1 MSKIAGVALAFIVVI
16 LFATVGDARAQNLG
30 NIAINP
36 YAGGIIF
43 DDGAVNDLGLEV
55 DVGGIFGARAILPL
69 PGNFRLFGAY
79 GYAPLSM
86 EASGFVGEP
95 LTITDLDANSH
106 VYYGG
111 FEYNLFS
118 RVSPTT
124 LLLSAGIGGMTVDL
138 EGVDDQTDFLA
149 SLGVGLTHGA
159 SDHITF
165 RAEVRD
171 HIMFCTSDAGGV
183 VERVAACFDDE
194 TLNHIEISG
203 GIEIWLF

>member
-1 MSKIAGVALAFIVVI
+1 MVATLLVS
-16 LFATVGDARAQNLG
+16 ATSLRAQHVG

-55 DVGGIFGARAILPL
+55 DVGGIFGARAIVAL

-79 GYAPLSM
+79 GYAPLSLD
-86 EASGFVGEP
+86 ASGFVGEP

-149 SLGVGLTHGA
+149 SVGAGLTHRA
-159 SDHITF
+159 TDHITF

-171 HIMFCTSDAGGV
+171 HIMFCTSSAGGV
-183 VERVAACFDDE
+183 VETVAACFDDE

>member
-1 MSKIAGVALAFIVVI
+1 MRRFAGLALMFTVAI
-16 LFATVGDARAQNLG
+16 LFMSTTSVRAQNPG

-36 YAGGIIF
+36 YAGAIIF

-55 DVGGIFGARAILPL
+55 DVGAILGGRLIVFL
-69 PGNFRLFGAY
+69 PENFRLFGAY

-86 EASGFVGEP
+86 EASEFVGEP

-111 FEYNLFS
+111 VEYNLHS

-138 EGVDDQTDFLA
+138 EGVDDQTDFLV
-149 SLGVGLTHGA
+149 SLGVGFTHWA
-159 SDHITF
+159 SDRITF
-165 RAEVRD
+165 RGEVRD

-183 VERVAACFDDE
+183 VERVAACFSDE
-194 TLNHIEISG
+194 TLNHFEISG
-203 GIEIWLF
+203 GIEIWAF

>member
-1 MSKIAGVALAFIVVI
+1 MRKFAGLVLAFVVAI
-16 LFATVGDARAQNLG
+16 LFATATAARAQNVG
-30 NIAINP
+30 NVAINP
-36 YAGGIIF
+36 YAGVIIF

-55 DVGGIFGARAILPL
+55 DVGAIFGGRLILSL

-86 EASGFVGEP
+86 EASQFVGEP

-111 FEYNLFS
+111 LEYNLFS
-118 RVSPTT
+118 RLSPTT
-124 LLLSAGIGGMTVDL
+124 LLLSAGVGGMTVDV

-149 SLGVGLTHGA
+149 SLGAGFTHRA
-159 SDHITF
+159 SDRITF

-183 VERVAACFDDE
+183 VEQVAACFNDE

>member
-1 MSKIAGVALAFIVVI
+1 MSKIAGLALTLMVATLLVS
-16 LFATVGDARAQNLG
+16 ATSVRAQNLG

-36 YAGGIIF
+36 YAGAIIF

-55 DVGGIFGARAILPL
+55 DVGAIFGARAILSL

-86 EASGFVGEP
+86 EASEFVGEP
-95 LTITDLDANSH
+95 LTVTDLDANSH

-111 FEYNLFS
+111 FEYNLLS
-118 RVSPTT
+118 RVAPTT

-149 SLGVGLTHGA
+149 SLGVGLTHRA
-159 SDHITF
+159 SDRITF

-171 HIMFCTSDAGGV
+171 HIMFCTSDSGGV
-183 VERVAACFDDE
+183 VETVAVCFNDE

-203 GIEIWLF
+203 GIEIWAF

>member
-1 MSKIAGVALAFIVVI
+1 MRIAGLVLTFAVTI
-16 LFATVGDARAQNLG
+16 LFMSTTSARAQNPG
-30 NIAINP
+30 SIVINP
-36 YAGGIIF
+36 YAGAIVF

-55 DVGGIFGARAILPL
+55 DVGAIFGGRLIVSL

-86 EASGFVGEP
+86 EASEFVGEP
-95 LTITDLDANSH
+95 LAITDLDANSH

-111 FEYNLFS
+111 FEYNLYS

-149 SLGVGLTHGA
+149 SLGVGFTHRA
-159 SDHITF
+159 SDRITF

-171 HIMFCTSDAGGV
+171 HIMFCSSDAGGV
-183 VERVAACFDDE
+183 VEEIAACFNDE
-194 TLNHIEISG
+194 ILNHFEISG
-203 GIEIWLF
+203 GLEVWLY